1 MPDDSIGDLP
11 PVWVPR
17 EKSQNPML
25 VAKVA
30 RYGQEHPSHPGTVV
44 FLLVGRPDDAG
55 NEPVEV
61 VAFDPQLAEDLA
73 ISLIRAAG
81 DVRRAQ

>member
-11 PVWVPR
+11 PLWVPG
-17 EKSQNPML
+17 EKLRNPTL
-25 VAKVA
+25 LAKVA
-30 RYGQEHPSHPGTVV
+30 RLSQDDPVHPGTVV
-44 FLLVGRPDDAG
+44 FVLVGRPDDAG

-61 VAFDPQLAEDLA
+61 VALDPDLA
-73 ISLIRAAG
+73 DDLALNLIRAAG

>member
-17 EKSQNPML
+17 EKSENPML

-30 RYGQEHPSHPGTVV
+30 RLASDDPVHPGTAV

-61 VAFDPQLAEDLA
+61 MAFDPDLAEELA
-73 ISLIRAAG
+73 ISLIRAAW